1 MNGTTLSILWD
12 NLGAFKI
19 REELLINILSTLFGF
34 ALQPEDEFGVL
45 PVTAAKTRIQPQD
58 DEFERQEQAVVRIRI
73 PLVKKELKP
82 EGSDASDAETQKK
95 DLDESALI
103 SESPEPVKPYLVV
116 ESTEGMVEVED
127 LEDKVLMVTP
137 NIGDLQVFVIHQSAQ
152 RFLRKEFSQAVRQ
165 MREFDRI
172 NVETLNEKVQ
182 KRAQDT
188 EDFVMAAQARD
199 LTVFNFEFN

>member
-1 MNGTTLSILWD
+1 
-12 NLGAFKI
+12 
-19 REELLINILSTLFGF
+19 
-34 ALQPEDEFGVL
+34 VL

-137 NIGDLQVFVIHQSAQ
+137 NIGDLQVFVIHQSA
-152 RFLRKEFSQAVRQ
+152 
-165 MREFDRI
+165 
-172 NVETLNEKVQ
+172 
-182 KRAQDT
+182 
-188 EDFVMAAQARD
+188 
-199 LTVFNFEFN
+199 